1 MYTIEKIDVLKSDI
15 KTAVQTWGEHKID
28 QLCSSHPRL
37 STASIYIKRGL
48 KNYLSKSDKQISSYV
63 DAAMLFIA
71 DENGNIDTDMLINDA
86 VSIFRQMDVYETQM
100 AGFNIKIGKG
110 ELNLEIPSNPMLDF
124 LFGDLGKIR
133 LNADDLLEIKQL
145 LK

>member
-1 MYTIEKIDVLKSDI
+1 M
-15 KTAVQTWGEHKID
+15 W
-28 QLCSSHPRL
+28 
-37 STASIYIKRGL
+37 
-48 KNYLSKSDKQISSYV
+48 
-63 DAAMLFIA
+63 MLQCFFIA

-86 VSIFRQMDVYETQM
+86 VSIFKQMDVYETQM

>member
-1 MYTIEKIDVLKSDI
+1 MYTIDKIDLLKSDI
-15 KTAVQTWGEHKID
+15 KTAIQTWGENKID

>member
-1 MYTIEKIDVLKSDI
+1 
-15 KTAVQTWGEHKID
+15 
-28 QLCSSHPRL
+28 
-37 STASIYIKRGL
+37 
-48 KNYLSKSDKQISSYV
+48 
-63 DAAMLFIA
+63 
-71 DENGNIDTDMLINDA
+71 
-86 VSIFRQMDVYETQM
+86 MDVYETQM

-110 ELNLEIPSNPMLDF
+110 ELILEIPSNPMLDF

>member
-1 MYTIEKIDVLKSDI
+1 MYTVEFIDKLKSDVKKAI
-15 KTAVQTWGEHKID
+15 QTWGEGKIN

-37 STASIYIKRGL
+37 STASVYLKRGL
-48 KNYLSKSDKQISSYV
+48 KNYLAKSDQQISSYV

-86 VSIFRQMDVYETQM
+86 VSVFKQMDVYETQL
-100 AGFNIKIGKG
+100 AGFSIKIGKG
-110 ELNLEIPSNPMLDF
+110 ELSLEIPSNPMLDF
-124 LFGDLGKIR
+124 FLGDLGKIR
-133 LNADDLLEIKQL
+133 LNSDDLLEIKQL